1 MYSIFESFVRGG
13 HSINRALDQPG
24 SKIRNNQK
32 NIKTYQNIKKHYY
45 SLLKKYHKY
54 HTSQYIRG
62 YYYYWTN
69 IYIDYNRVKR

>member
-13 HSINRALDQPG
+13 HSFNRALDQPG

-45 SLLKKYHKY
+45 SLLKNITNTTH
-54 HTSQYIRG
+54 HNTSEATIITGQIC
-62 YYYYWTN
+62 
-69 IYIDYNRVKR
+69 IDYNRVKR